1 MRHYFAV
8 AALAALVAAPIAA
21 ADKSDAPHPPPP
33 VFQAV
38 LDCKALTEAAAR
50 LACYDRSIEALAA
63 ANRNHE
69 VVIADRAT
77 VREAK
82 RGLFGLRLP
91 RLKLFGGDGD
101 EEVTEITGTLTAVR
115 AAPDGMP
122 IFVLDDGARWKQT
135 EGRNQFAKSGD
146 KIRIHRG
153 SMGSFIANLNEA
165 PGVRVVRL
173 AN

>member
-1 MRHYFAV
+1 MRHH
-8 AALAALVAAPIAA
+8 IAA
-21 ADKSDAPHPPPP
+21 AALIALFAAPLAAEDKPDAPAPPPP

-38 LDCKALTEAAAR
+38 LDCKAQTDATAR
-50 LACYDRSIEALAA
+50 LACYDRSIEALATA
-63 ANRNHE
+63 SRNRE

-77 VREAK
+77 VREAR

-91 RLKLFGGDGD
+91 QLKLFGGAGD
-101 EEVTEITGTLTAVR
+101 EEVTEITGTLVSVR

-122 IFVLDDGARWKQT
+122 IFVLQDGARWKQT
-135 EGRNQFAKSGD
+135 DGRNQFAKSGD

-153 SMGSFIANLNEA
+153 AMGSFIANLNEA
-165 PGVRVVRL
+165 PGVRVMRL

>member
-1 MRHYFAV
+1 MRHYIT
-8 AALAALVAAPIAA
+8 AAAFITLVAAPLAA
-21 ADKSDAPHPPPP
+21 ADKDDVPAPPPP

-38 LDCKALTEAAAR
+38 LDCKAQADAAAR
-50 LACYDRSIEALAA
+50 LACYDRSVEALAA

-69 VVIADRAT
+69 LVIADRAT

-82 RGLFGLRLP
+82 RGLFGLSLP

-101 EEVTEITGTLTAVR
+101 EEVTEITGTLTGIR

-122 IFVLDDGARWKQT
+122 IFVLEDGARWKQT
-135 EGRNQFAKSGD
+135 DGRNQFAKPGD